1 MTSELFQLA
10 GRWTGQDLP
19 SGGMMAELKVDGW
32 RAGYFR
38 GRAGKPGLWTRGG
51 MPIEGT
57 GHILHKLAIMEAVAG
72 CALFLDG
79 EFQVGGTLEATKAWC
94 ERGHKTG
101 GEAGTFYLFDCL
113 TDAEWRAGG
122 SDRPLYQRK
131 AWLAEL
137 WAAVPDHALSW
148 DYRPGS
154 HGREPD
160 APPVEILADEWVSDR
175 ADIEALANRVWA
187 QNLEGLMLKDAEAP
201 YRRGRN
207 DAFLKVKHP
216 NYVPGK
222 GVQWKDVA

>member
-1 MTSELFQLA
+1 MTAELFQLA
-10 GRWTGQDLP
+10 GRWTGQAIP
-19 SGGMMAELKVDGW
+19 TGGMYAEVKHDGF

-38 GRAGKPGLWTRGG
+38 GRSGRPGLWTRNGHA
-51 MPIEGT
+51 IEGV
-57 GHILHKLAIMEAVAG
+57 GHILHELAIMEAVAG
-72 CALFLDG
+72 CSLFLDG
-79 EFQVGGTLEATKAWC
+79 EFIVDGTLAATKAWC

-101 GEAGTFYLFDCL
+101 GEAGTFHLFDCL

-148 DYRPGS
+148 EYRPGS

-160 APPVEILADEWVSDR
+160 APPVEILADEWVADR

-201 YRRGRN
+201 YWRGRN
-207 DAFLKVKHP
+207 NHWLKVKR
-216 NYVPGK
+216 
-222 GVQWKDVA
+222 